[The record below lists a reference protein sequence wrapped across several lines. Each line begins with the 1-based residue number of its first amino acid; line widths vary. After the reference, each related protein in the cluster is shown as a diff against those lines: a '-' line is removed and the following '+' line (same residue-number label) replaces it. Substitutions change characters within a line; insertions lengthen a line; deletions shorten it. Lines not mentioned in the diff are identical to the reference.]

1 MVVGMDQVMAE
12 IGCQT
17 EKSLLPLLGQATTS
31 TVDLGAA
38 SLARALSDFLILLA
52 ADSLP
57 TLSCFGNLHRAK
69 MEIEVI
75 LEDLRRQ

>member
-1 MVVGMDQVMAE
+1 MDQVMTE

-17 EKSLLPLLGQATTS
+17 EKSLLPLLDQATTS

-38 SLARALSDFLILLA
+38 SLALALSDFLIHLA
-52 ADSLP
+52 TDSLP
-57 TLSCFGNLHRAK
+57 TLSCFGNLRRAK